1 MKHYE
6 RSKQFSLHHLPEVD
20 AIFFTVSYLTH
31 YAVILKQ
38 LTMENIIDLSTVTVK
53 NTQVQQIRMQKS

>member
-1 MKHYE
+1 MKLYE

-20 AIFFTVSYLTH
+20 ANILVSYLKH
-31 YAVILKQ
+31 YVVIFEQ

-53 NTQVQQIRMQKS
+53 NTQVQQTRMQKS